1 MPLPSEAAAKL
12 LIVFNELWLNTFPVD
27 LPLIR
32 HMNYVC
38 YLCAVKVETFPHSVV
53 SRLRRKPV
61 FYGLGETRQISGGS
75 FVCVW
80 SDSGEALG
88 CQCLLKPESWAPAG
102 VFFKEV
108 YILSLGTSE
117 REGRL
122 EWVIL
127 WWFFSCCCFLL
138 RLFNSAESPSSSTVR
153 PHSGLR
159 WPNSP
164 LLLSKRPIFVSFE
177 RCPSGQ
183 RSLSLGCLESS
194 PGETKTEIILNPG
207 QVPPLPSEAKL
218 TPHKM
223 KSNQLVTWEPP
234 WGVLQ
239 LDFSRFGH
247 RPKSQWK
254 LRVTGFLCRDAGSSV
269 DLVMF

>member
-1 MPLPSEAAAKL
+1 MVWGKPGRYRGAL
-12 LIVFNELWLNTFPVD
+12 LCMFDLTVGRPWDASVFQSLKAELWLEFSSKRFIFY
-27 LPLIR
+27 PLA
-32 HMNYVC
+32 
-38 YLCAVKVETFPHSVV
+38 L
-53 SRLRRKPV
+53 LRGKEGWSGW
-61 FYGLGETRQISGGS
+61 FYD
-75 FVCVW
+75 
-80 SDSGEALG
+80 DS
-88 CQCLLKPESWAPAG
+88 
-102 VFFKEV
+102 
-108 YILSLGTSE
+108 
-117 REGRL
+117 
-122 EWVIL
+122 
-127 WWFFSCCCFLL
+127 FSCCCFLL
-138 RLFNSAESPSSSTVR
+138 CLFNSAESPSSSTVR

-207 QVPPLPSEAKL
+207 QVPPLLSEAKL

-239 LDFSRFGH
+239 LDFSHFGH

>member
-1 MPLPSEAAAKL
+1 
-12 LIVFNELWLNTFPVD
+12 
-27 LPLIR
+27 
-32 HMNYVC
+32 MNYVC
-38 YLCAVKVETFPHSVV
+38 YLYAVKLETFTHSVV
-53 SRLRRKPV
+53 SRLKWKPV
-61 FYGLGETRQISGGS
+61 FYGLGETGQISGNY

-102 VFFKEV
+102 VFFKGV

-127 WWFFSCCCFLL
+127 QWFFSCCCFLL
-138 RLFNSAESPSSSTVR
+138 SLFNFAESPSSSTVR
-153 PHSGLR
+153 PHLGR
-159 WPNSP
+159 WWPNSP
-164 LLLSKRPIFVSFE
+164 LLLSERPIFVSLE

-183 RSLSLGCLESS
+183 QSLYLGCLESS
-194 PGETKTEIILNPG
+194 PGETKTEIILYPG

-218 TPHKM
+218 TPQEM

-239 LDFSRFGH
+239 LDFSLFGH
-247 RPKSQWK
+247 CPKSQWK
-254 LRVTGFLCRDAGSSV
+254 LRFMGFLCRDAEE
-269 DLVMF
+269 